1 MTIRQTLNSLQIRSI
16 LVLLLAVT
24 PLVMALMST
33 TAERRRHEMADVE
46 SNALGLAQHAAAIQ
60 ERLIRDSE
68 QLLRDVAQ
76 RSPVSP
82 ADGAGMRSLLES
94 VLRGQTTWANLGV
107 IGTDGR
113 IVLSARPVV
122 GATDVADRSFFRRA
136 IETRSFAVGDYELG
150 QAARQSSVT
159 VACPILDRAGGI
171 SYVLFAVLDSGWLRE
186 FVTEAR
192 LPEGT
197 TTFILD
203 GQGTFVMH
211 EPDPRRWV
219 GQSWRLGLDFKTLL
233 AGKSKAT
240 AEATSP
246 DGILRLFGF
255 MPLGVGS
262 NNLYVGVGISRAAA
276 LAEID
281 RSLAR
286 SLNLSLLAIV
296 AALGLAS
303 AGNRLS
309 LVRPLR
315 LLVDTTKR
323 LSDGDLEART
333 GIRRA
338 PEELKQL
345 ARAFDQ
351 MAATLQQKEKDV
363 TLRNEQLA
371 SQEKRFRALIEND
384 ADGIILVDGEGVVR
398 YASPSTERILGYSP
412 EELVG
417 HSAFENVHPDEREAS
432 LAQLAQHVENP
443 SVDVST
449 RFRALHKDGSWR
461 CLASVATNLLAD
473 PAVGAIVVN
482 YRDITLRLEAEAQL
496 RQAHDELEQRVESR
510 TAELAEANAALRAEI
525 SRRARVEE
533 TLRKLASAIEQTSDS
548 VLLTN
553 HDGVIEYVN
562 PAFERTTGFSCAD
575 AIGATPR
582 LVNSGH
588 HDRQFFETLWATI
601 LSGETFRAV
610 FVNRTKD
617 GREYH
622 EDGIITPL
630 RDSQGNITHFVS
642 TGRDITKGKRTE
654 EALRRL
660 NDRLEHEATRIA
672 SALHDEAGQF
682 LTAAHITLADV
693 ERGLPPPARAGL
705 QDVKRNLDEVE
716 AQLRRLAHEL
726 RPRILEDMGLAD
738 ALKFLADGVARRT
751 GIPISV
757 EVSLQRRCGPL
768 AETAMYRLVQ
778 EGLTNM
784 TKHARAT
791 RCTVVLAQDGENALC
806 SIRDD
811 GIGFDL
817 SVVIARRDEFGL
829 GLLGI
834 QDRLEVVDGM
844 LEIISAPGEGTELR
858 AIVPLES

>member
-24 PLVMALMST
+24 PLVLALMST
-33 TAERRRHEMADVE
+33 TAERRGHELADVE
-46 SNALGLAQHAAAIQ
+46 SEALGLAQHAAAIQ
-60 ERLIRDSE
+60 QRLISDSE
-68 QLLRDVAQ
+68 QVLRDVAQ
-76 RSPVSP
+76 KLPVSP
-82 ADGAGMRSLLES
+82 AGGAGMGSFLEN
-94 VLRGQTTWANLGV
+94 VLRTQTAWANLGV
-107 IGTDGR
+107 IGIDGR

-122 GATDVADRSFFRRA
+122 GATDVAGRPFFRRA
-136 IETRSFAVGDYELG
+136 VETRSFAVGDYELG

-159 VACPILDRAGGI
+159 VAYPILDRAGGI
-171 SYVLFAVLDSGWLRE
+171 SHVLFAVLDSGWLRE

-197 TTFILD
+197 TTFIVD

-219 GQSWRLGLDFKTLL
+219 GQSWLHGFDFKALL
-233 AGKSKAT
+233 AGKGKAT
-240 AEATSP
+240 AEATAP
-246 DGILRLFGF
+246 DGILRLFGV
-255 MPLGVGS
+255 MPLRVAS
-262 NNLYVGVGISRAAA
+262 NDLYVGVGISKAVA

-281 RSLAR
+281 RSLTR
-286 SLNLSLLAIV
+286 NLNLSLLAIV
-296 AALGLAS
+296 AAFGLAL
-303 AGNRLS
+303 AGNRMS

-315 LLVDTTKR
+315 LLGDTTKR
-323 LSDGDLEART
+323 LSHGDLETRT

-363 TLRNEQLA
+363 ALRNVQLA
-371 SQEKRFRALIEND
+371 SQERRFRALIEND

-412 EELVG
+412 EDLVG
-417 HSAFENVHPDEREAS
+417 RPAFEHMHPDELEGHRAR
-432 LAQLAQHVENP
+432 LAQHVENP

-461 CLASVATNLLAD
+461 CLASVATNMLAD

-496 RQAHDELEQRVESR
+496 RQAHDELERRVESR
-510 TAELAEANAALRAEI
+510 TAELAEANAALRTEV
-525 SRRARVEE
+525 SRRASVEE
-533 TLRKLASAIEQTSDS
+533 MLRKLTRALEQTGDS
-548 VLLTN
+548 VVLTDR
-553 HDGVIEYVN
+553 DGVIEYVN
-562 PAFERTTGFSCAD
+562 AAFEQMTGFSSKEAL
-575 AIGATPR
+575 GATPR
-582 LVNSGH
+582 LINSGR
-588 HDRQFFETLWATI
+588 HDRRFFERLWATI
-601 LSGETFRAV
+601 LSGETFRTV

-617 GREYH
+617 GREYY

-642 TGRDITKGKRTE
+642 TGRDITKSKRIE
-654 EALRRL
+654 ETLRRL

-693 ERGLPPPARAGL
+693 ARGLPPSAREAL
-705 QDVKRNLDEVE
+705 QGVKRNLEE
-716 AQLRRLAHEL
+716 IEEQLRRLAHEL

-738 ALKFLADGVARRT
+738 ALKFLANGVAKRT

-757 EVSLQRRCGPL
+757 EVSLQTRCAPL
-768 AETAMYRLVQ
+768 VETALYRLVQ

-784 TKHARAT
+784 TKHARAA
-791 RCTVVLAQDGENALC
+791 RGTVVLAQDGDNVRC
-806 SIRDD
+806 SVRDD

-817 SVVIARRDEFGL
+817 SSVVARRDEFGL

>member
-1 MTIRQTLNSLQIRSI
+1 
-16 LVLLLAVT
+16 
-24 PLVMALMST
+24 
-33 TAERRRHEMADVE
+33 
-46 SNALGLAQHAAAIQ
+46 
-60 ERLIRDSE
+60 
-68 QLLRDVAQ
+68 
-76 RSPVSP
+76 
-82 ADGAGMRSLLES
+82 
-94 VLRGQTTWANLGV
+94 
-107 IGTDGR
+107 
-113 IVLSARPVV
+113 
-122 GATDVADRSFFRRA
+122 
-136 IETRSFAVGDYELG
+136 
-150 QAARQSSVT
+150 
-159 VACPILDRAGGI
+159 
-171 SYVLFAVLDSGWLRE
+171 
-186 FVTEAR
+186 
-192 LPEGT
+192 
-197 TTFILD
+197 
-203 GQGTFVMH
+203 
-211 EPDPRRWV
+211 
-219 GQSWRLGLDFKTLL
+219 
-233 AGKSKAT
+233 
-240 AEATSP
+240 
-246 DGILRLFGF
+246 

-262 NNLYVGVGISRAAA
+262 NDFYVGVGISRPVA
-276 LAEID
+276 LAGID
-281 RSLAR
+281 RSLTR

-296 AALGLAS
+296 AALGLAL
-303 AGNRLS
+303 AGNRMS
-309 LVRPLR
+309 LVRPLK
-315 LLVDTTKR
+315 LLGDTTKR
-323 LSDGDLEART
+323 LSDGDLETRT

-351 MAATLQQKEKDV
+351 MAAALQQKEKDV
-363 TLRNEQLA
+363 ALSTEQLA
-371 SQEKRFRALIEND
+371 SQERRFRALIEND

-412 EELVG
+412 EDLVG
-417 HSAFENVHPDEREAS
+417 RPAFENMHPDELEIHRAR
-432 LAQLAQHVENP
+432 LAQHVENP

-449 RFRALHKDGSWR
+449 RFRARHKDGSWR

-496 RQAHDELEQRVESR
+496 RQAHDELERRVESR
-510 TAELAEANAALRAEI
+510 TAELAEANAALRTEV
-525 SRRARVEE
+525 SRRASVEE
-533 TLRKLASAIEQTSDS
+533 MLRKLTRALEQTGDS
-548 VLLTN
+548 VMLTDR
-553 HDGVIEYVN
+553 DGVIEYVN
-562 PAFERTTGFSCAD
+562 AAFEQMTGFSSEEAV
-575 AIGATPR
+575 GSTPR
-582 LVNSGH
+582 LINSGR
-588 HDRQFFETLWATI
+588 HDRRFFERLWATI
-601 LSGETFRAV
+601 LSGETFRTV
-610 FVNRTKD
+610 FVNKTKD
-617 GREYH
+617 GREYY

-642 TGRDITKGKRTE
+642 TGRDITKSKRIE
-654 EALRRL
+654 ETLRRL

-693 ERGLPPPARAGL
+693 ARGLPPSAREAL
-705 QDVKRNLDEVE
+705 QGVKRNLEE
-716 AQLRRLAHEL
+716 IEEQLRRLAHEL

-738 ALKFLADGVARRT
+738 ALKFLANGVAKRT

-757 EVSLQRRCGPL
+757 EVSLQTRCAPL

-811 GIGFDL
+811 GVGFDL